1 MTENTSPTVP
11 AVDRPQ
17 RRSGAALAGL
27 ILMALGATFL
37 LQSLGLLGRNFN
49 WWAIFIL
56 IPALTTLWAAGVAF
70 SRGGMRFNAAVR
82 GSLGGGLII
91 LAVALMFLLGL
102 DWGVWWPL
110 MLIVPGLA
118 IFINGFSDSA
128 NVSAAALAN
137 MNFWT
142 GVAVAGLGTA
152 FLLNNLHA
160 LSLRALF
167 GAFQWWGIF
176 VLIPGLGA
184 LFNAGVVF
192 WKSGRRFN
200 LAARGLL
207 AAGLATCAV
216 AAVALLGLDW
226 NLLTPIILI
235 AAGLVMLIG
244 FGENK

>member
-1 MTENTSPTVP
+1 MTENTTPT
-11 AVDRPQ
+11 PQ
-17 RRSGAALAGL
+17 TSDQPRRRSGAALAGL

-37 LQSLGLLGRNFN
+37 LQALGWLGPNFN

-56 IPALTTLWAAGVAF
+56 IPALSALWAAGVAF
-70 SRGGMRFNAAVR
+70 SRGGNRFNAGVR

-118 IFINGFSDSA
+118 IFINGFSDSSNA
-128 NVSAAALAN
+128 GVTALQH

-142 GVAVAGLGTA
+142 GAAVAGLGTT
-152 FLLNNLHA
+152 FLLDNLHA
-160 LSLRALF
+160 ISLRALF

-176 VLIPGLGA
+176 ILIPGVGA
-184 LFNAGVVF
+184 LWNAAVVF
-192 WKSGRRFN
+192 WKNDRRFS

-235 AAGLVMLIG
+235 AAGVVMLVG
-244 FGENK
+244 FGEKK